1 MSVIPYLRFQ
11 EYQERRQVIRDR
23 IILGFKKEVDAQAA
37 VDSTTSPQEK
47 KKK

>member
-1 MSVIPYLRFQ
+1 MSVIPYLRFH

-23 IILGFKKEVDAQAA
+23 IALGFKKVAAQAA